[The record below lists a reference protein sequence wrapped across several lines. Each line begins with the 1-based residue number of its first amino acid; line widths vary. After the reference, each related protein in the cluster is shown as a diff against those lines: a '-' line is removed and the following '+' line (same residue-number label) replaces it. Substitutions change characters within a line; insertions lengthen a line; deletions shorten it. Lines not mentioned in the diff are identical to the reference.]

1 MIVLQHALW
10 GQLILVLLF
19 SFLTGLEMRDYHQQY
34 HPDDKQHSFGT
45 IRTYAFTGLLGFVF
59 YLIDPNLFLAGFLAL
74 TAIYLLLY
82 WRKLEA
88 QRSGVLSYLVWA
100 LTYSYA
106 PLVMTQPLWVLA
118 SIFVISVLLLGSKA
132 AINEAVSKLDTSEI
146 TTLAKLILLSIVILP
161 LLPQNAIS
169 HWIPVSP
176 FKVWLAVVVVSS
188 ISYLGYVSQR
198 YFFPNQGVLLTG
210 IFGGIYS
217 STATTVALS
226 KKSMLHPR
234 FSYKMTGA
242 ILVATGLMYLRLLGI
257 AGVFNWQVALALWK
271 PMVGLAILV
280 FLATIVYDRLEGRH
294 GTQQQVDKN
303 AHNNPLE
310 LKIAFV
316 FAGLFV
322 MMAVITQAVTQHF
335 GEDGLHYLSLV
346 VGFTDIDPF
355 VLSLLNGH
363 YHATSS
369 MIASAVLI
377 AAGSNNLLKAV
388 YAYAIAEPKVGK
400 HSATW
405 LAVFGLIT
413 IALGW
418 FY

>member
-1 MIVLQHALW
+1 MILLQHTLW

-19 SFLTGLEMRDYHQQY
+19 SFLTGMELRDYHQQF
-34 HPDDKQHSFGT
+34 HANDKQKSFGT

-59 YLIDPNLFLAGFLAL
+59 YLIDPNLYLVGFVAL

-82 WRKLEA
+82 WHKLEA
-88 QRSGVLSYLVWA
+88 YQPSILNYLVWTI
-100 LTYSYA
+100 TYSYA
-106 PLVMTQPLWVLA
+106 PLVMTQPLWVVA
-118 SIFVISVLLLGSKA
+118 SVFVISVLLLGSKVAIHAMA
-132 AINEAVSKLDTSEI
+132 AKLDTSEI
-146 TTLAKLILLSIVILP
+146 TTLAKLVLLSVVILP
-161 LLPQNAIS
+161 LLPHEVINQ
-169 HWIPVSP
+169 WVPVSP
-176 FKVWLAVVVVSS
+176 FKIWLAVVVVSS
-188 ISYLGYVSQR
+188 ISYLGYISQR
-198 YFFPNQGVLLTG
+198 YFFPNQGALLTG

-226 KKSMLHPR
+226 KKSIDYPR
-234 FSYKMTGA
+234 LSYKMTAA

-257 AGVFNWQVALALWK
+257 AAVFNWQVALHLWQ
-271 PMVGLAILV
+271 PMMLLAILI
-280 FLATIVYDRLEGRH
+280 FIATFTFMHLEHRH
-294 GTQQQVDKN
+294 GVQHQITKEE
-303 AHNNPLE
+303 HHNPLE

-322 MMAVITQAVTQHF
+322 VMAVVTQAVTQYF
-335 GEDGLHYLSLV
+335 GEEGLRYLSLI

-355 VLSLLNGH
+355 VLSLLNGQ
-363 YHATSS
+363 YHTTTE

-388 YAYAIAEPKVGK
+388 YAYILAEPKAGK
-400 HSATW
+400 YSATW
-405 LAVFGLIT
+405 LIIFGVIT